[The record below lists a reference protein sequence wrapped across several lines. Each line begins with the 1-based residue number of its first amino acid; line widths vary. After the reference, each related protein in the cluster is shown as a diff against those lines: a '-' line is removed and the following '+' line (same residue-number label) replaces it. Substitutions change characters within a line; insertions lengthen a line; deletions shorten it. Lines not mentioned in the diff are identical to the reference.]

1 MAKKDGEFW
10 MSGTMNNATYLQY
23 YNRLVEL
30 SVCMFEYEN
39 APETFDPRFFELAL
53 FTDGKAIMFKDE
65 VLGFLGLRCALGGQF
80 DVYNVPMIRNAFASN
95 GYHKQLGKDDSVVFW
110 NNYLRTNSILNVRQ
124 YALRLYNLDRIID
137 VNANAQKTPILI
149 ACNENELLSMKN
161 LYMKYDGNMPVIFGE
176 KGINTNSFKV
186 LNTGAPYVADRIQA
200 LKTELWNEALTF
212 MGISNNNYTKKER
225 MVAYEA
231 AVSSG
236 GTMANRYSRL
246 AMREKGCE
254 EFNRM
259 FGTNMSVKYREDMN
273 VEMEEKSD
281 EKEGGEEE

>member
-39 APETFDPRFFELAL
+39 APDTFDPRFFELAL

-80 DVYNVPMIRNAFASN
+80 DVYNVPMVRNAFASN

-176 KGINTNSFKV
+176 KG
-186 LNTGAPYVADRIQA
+186 
-200 LKTELWNEALTF
+200 
-212 MGISNNNYTKKER
+212 KKP
-225 MVAYEA
+225 
-231 AVSSG
+231 
-236 GTMANRYSRL
+236 
-246 AMREKGCE
+246 
-254 EFNRM
+254 
-259 FGTNMSVKYREDMN
+259 
-273 VEMEEKSD
+273 
-281 EKEGGEEE
+281 